1 MADKILCDKTDL
13 VNIANAVRNK
23 NGTSNTYYVSE
34 LGTAV
39 QNIQTAPSLQA
50 KEVNITAN
58 GTTNVA
64 ADAGYDGLSGVTVNT
79 NVEPSVSNL
88 FVQYYNANASPITF
102 IYVGKDGFQ
111 TLSLGASG
119 TFNSSSGQTTVHPI
133 IGSLVVSTFVSD
145 GYSLDAHSVVGLESI
160 HSLRVTSY
168 IRALVYRVTGSD
180 SQIYFNIPCLIAGT
194 LITLADG
201 STKPVEDI
209 TYDDDLLVWDFF
221 NGCFASAK
229 PRWIKVKQTAEVYN
243 KLTFD
248 NGTTLGLVGEGGTQ
262 GYHRIFNKQAC
273 CFTHTGVPETP
284 NGTITF
290 AEDESEPVLVSQEL
304 VHDTVDYYNIITD
317 KHFNLFANGILTS
330 CKCSNMYRIEDMK
343 YVGKRLMS
351 DEDIE
356 ADFAWRESLK
366 LPNSK
371 GGAIL

>member
-13 VNIANAVRNK
+13 VNIANAVRSK

-79 NVEPSVSNL
+79 SVAPETVKIVLRRSDTYHNCE
-88 FVQYYNANASPITF
+88 
-102 IYVGKDGFQ
+102 IYFSDG
-111 TLSLGASG
+111 SG
-119 TFNSSSGQTTVHPI
+119 TIQHLAS
-133 IGSLVVSTFVSD
+133 
-145 GYSLDAHSVVGLESI
+145 
-160 HSLRVTSY
+160 
-168 IRALVYRVTGSD
+168 SD
-180 SQIYFNIPCLIAGT
+180 SISIDALKNSVICISTDNSVYLSDLNSGATVNCINIGNYRYLFCSSDKSAVYQLGISCLIAGT

-201 STKPVEDI
+201 TTKPIEEI

-248 NGTTLGLVGEGGTQ
+248 NGATLGLVGEGGTQ

-290 AEDESEPVLVSQEL
+290 AEDKSEPVLVSQEL
-304 VHDTVDYYNIITD
+304 IHDAVDYYNIITD

-343 YVGKRLMS
+343 YVGERLMS

-356 ADFAWRESLK
+356 TDFAWRESLK

>member
-1 MADKILCDKTDL
+1 MSVQSEIDRIITA
-13 VNIANAVRNK
+13 VGNAYSK
-23 NGTSNTYYVSE
+23 VSE
-34 LGTAV
+34 KGGTVPAS
-39 QNIQTAPSLQA
+39 QTVSNLATAIGSLPAGGGAPSLQS
-50 KEVNITAN
+50 KSVTYTAN
-58 GTTNVA
+58 GTDTITP
-64 ADAGYDGLSGVTVNT
+64 DEGYDGLSSVNVTVNT

-88 FVQYYNANASPITF
+88 NICSTVGGAQVTF
-102 IYVGKDGFQ
+102 IYVGENGVQ
-111 TLSLGASG
+111 TFSLGDYTIVLS
-119 TFNSSSGQTTVHPI
+119 PI
-133 IGSLVVSTFVSD
+133 IGSLVVVTAITNGHNLETDNV
-145 GYSLDAHSVVGLESI
+145 YGLEFI
-160 HSLRVTSY
+160 HSLEEASLTK
-168 IRALVYRVTGSD
+168 ALVYRVID
-180 SQIYFNIPCLIAGT
+180 SYSNINFSIPCLIAGT

-209 TYDDDLLVWDFF
+209 AYDDDILVWDFF

-229 PRWIKVKQTAEVYN
+229 PRWIKIKQTADVYN

-248 NGTTLGLVGEGGTQ
+248 NGATLGLVGKGGTQ

-304 VHDTVDYYNIITD
+304 VHNTVDYYNIITD

-330 CKCSNMYRIEDMK
+330 CKCSNIYRIEDMK
-343 YVGKRLMS
+343 YVGERLMN
-351 DEDIE
+351 DKDIE
-356 ADFAWRESLK
+356 TYFAWLESLK

>member
-88 FVQYYNANASPITF
+88 FVHYYNANASPITF

-111 TLSLGASG
+111 TLSLGTSG

-145 GYSLDAHSVVGLESI
+145 GYSLDAYSVVGLESI
-160 HSLRVTSY
+160 HSLTVTSY

-180 SQIYFNIPCLIAGT
+180 SQIYFNISCLIAGT

-290 AEDESEPVLVSQEL
+290 AEDKSEPVLVSQEL
-304 VHDTVDYYNIITD
+304 IHDAVDYYNIITD

-343 YVGKRLMS
+343 YVGERLMS

-371 GGAIL
+371 GRAIL